1 MLFDLPLFVATDSKR
16 PRSDTNLELFR
27 NTFPCLFF
35 LSDFRTVNEMNQEKV
50 EELEYLERM
59 VDVEGEKLGG
69 FLEPFIDAEVIA
81 KARKVVGSELL
92 ALLAREVD

>member
-1 MLFDLPLFVATDSKR
+1 M
-16 PRSDTNLELFR
+16 
-27 NTFPCLFF
+27 
-35 LSDFRTVNEMNQEKV
+35 